1 MPSNVY
7 NQIHA
12 ESYDADDQ
20 RQPLIAFY
28 LRQWE
33 QAGQPSPLL
42 EPMCGTGF
50 FLIPFLEAGADID
63 GLDSSPYMLAIC
75 RDKCVERG
83 LNPQLYKQFLE
94 DMVLPRKYGFI
105 FIPDRSFAQIY
116 DQDAAQECLM
126 RLRNSLLIRPPI
138 MVKLPGR

>member
-1 MPSNVY
+1 MPSNFY
-7 NQIHA
+7 RQIYA
-12 ESYDADDQ
+12 ESYDTDDQ
-20 RQPLIAFY
+20 RQPLVAFY

-33 QAGQPSPLL
+33 QAGKPSPLL

-75 RDKCVERG
+75 QAKCAAKG
-83 LNPQLYKQFLE
+83 LRPRLYQQLLE
-94 DMVLPRKYGFI
+94 GMALPRKYGFL

-116 DQDAAQECLM
+116 DQDAAHECLV
-126 RLRNSLLIRPPI
+126 R
-138 MVKLPGR
+138 